1 MRKLRIGI
9 VCPYGWDTPGGV
21 QIHIKEQAEW
31 LLSKGHEVS
40 VLAPVTDEDGN
51 IEPWVVSAGRPI
63 SIPYNGA
70 VAKVIFGPLASSR
83 VKQWIASGE
92 FDLLH
97 LHEPAIPSLSLLAGW
112 AGDGPMVATFHAA
125 TNSQKIANAIGTMLD
140 PLIERITAKIAVS
153 EIARQTLKDRF
164 STEAVVIPN
173 GISMSKFEGIGTR
186 AEWALP
192 NTIGF
197 IGRFDEPR
205 KGLSVLLDAI
215 PKIVSE
221 VPNLRVLVAG
231 PGETEDFQ
239 KQVPAHLRDRITF
252 LGRISE
258 LEKAQFF
265 KSISLYIAPNTGGES
280 FGIILAEAMAS
291 RTPIIASDLPAFE
304 SLLDKGK
311 SGQLFVTGDSSA
323 LASAVL
329 NLLGDETARK
339 KIAGAGS
346 QRHLSSPAGM
356 QFGPQGCRHGDNQAL
371 CGHRGSGWQRE
382 ATLGTGSEADIRR
395 GIRNHP
401 GL

>member
-1 MRKLRIGI
+1 MAKLRIGM

-21 QIHIKEQAEW
+21 QIHIKELAEW
-31 LLSKGHEVS
+31 LISKGHEVS
-40 VLAPVTDEDGN
+40 VLAPVTDEDGS

-70 VAKVIFGPLASSR
+70 IAKVIFGPLASSR
-83 VKQWIASGE
+83 VKQWIANGN

-153 EIARQTLKDRF
+153 EIARETLKDRF

-173 GISMSKFEGIGTR
+173 GIDTSKFDGIGPR

-205 KGLSVLLDAI
+205 KGLSVLLAAI
-215 PKIVSE
+215 PEIVTQVS
-221 VPNLRVLVAG
+221 NLRILVAG
-231 PGETEDFQ
+231 PGDSEDFSN
-239 KQVPAHLRDRITF
+239 QVPSQLRNRITF

-280 FGIILAEAMAS
+280 FGIILAEAMAA
-291 RTPIIASDLPAFE
+291 RTPIVASNLPAFAK
-304 SLLDKGK
+304 LLDEGK
-311 SGQLFVTGDSSA
+311 SGELFTSESSNA

-329 NLLGDETARK
+329 HLLGNDDARK
-339 KIAGAGS
+339 QIADAGFEKAKIFDWDTVGN
-346 QRHLSSPAGM
+346 QISSVYEM
-356 QFGPQGCRHGDNQAL
+356 AL
-371 CGHRGSGWQRE
+371 VGNSKVSL
-382 ATLGTGSEADIRR
+382 ASENRFWNRLRSND
-395 GIRNHP
+395 
-401 GL
+401 

>member
-1 MRKLRIGI
+1 MAKLRIGM

-21 QIHIKEQAEW
+21 QIHIKELAEW
-31 LLSKGHEVS
+31 LISKGHEVS
-40 VLAPVTDEDGN
+40 VLAPVTDEDGS

-70 VAKVIFGPLASSR
+70 IAKVIFGPLASSR
-83 VKQWIASGE
+83 VKQWIANGN

-153 EIARQTLKDRF
+153 EIARETLKDRF

-173 GISMSKFEGIGTR
+173 GIDTSKFDGIGPR

-205 KGLSVLLDAI
+205 KGLSVLLAAI
-215 PKIVSE
+215 PEIVTQVS
-221 VPNLRVLVAG
+221 NLRILVAG
-231 PGETEDFQ
+231 PGDSEDFS
-239 KQVPAHLRDRITF
+239 KQVPSQLRNRITF

-280 FGIILAEAMAS
+280 FGIILAEAMAA
-291 RTPIIASDLPAFE
+291 RTPIVASNLPAFAK
-304 SLLDKGK
+304 LLDEGK
-311 SGQLFVTGDSSA
+311 SGELFTSESSTA

-329 NLLGDETARK
+329 HLLADDDARK
-339 KIAGAGS
+339 QIADAGFEKAKI
-346 QRHLSSPAGM
+346 
-356 QFGPQGCRHGDNQAL
+356 
-371 CGHRGSGWQRE
+371 
-382 ATLGTGSEADIRR
+382 
-395 GIRNHP
+395 
-401 GL
+401 

>member
-1 MRKLRIGI
+1 MRSLKIGL

-21 QIHIKEQAEW
+21 QIHIKELAEW
-31 LLSKGHEVS
+31 LIAKGHSVS
-40 VLAPVTDEDGN
+40 VLAPVTNEDGN

-70 VAKVIFGPLASSR
+70 IAKVIFGPIASSR
-83 VKQWIASGE
+83 VKQWIASGD
-92 FDLLH
+92 FDVLH

-153 EIARQTLKDRF
+153 EIARETLKDRF
-164 STEAVVIPN
+164 NTEAVVIPN
-173 GISMSKFEGIGTR
+173 GINTAKFEGIGPR
-186 AEWALP
+186 IEWALP

-205 KGLSVLLDAI
+205 KGLSVLLGAI
-215 PKIVSE
+215 PQIVEKI
-221 VPNLRVLVAG
+221 PNLRVLVAG
-231 PGETEDFQ
+231 PGDSEDF
-239 KQVPAHLRDRITF
+239 KKEVPAQLRERITF

-280 FGIILAEAMAS
+280 FGIILAEAMAA
-291 RTPIIASDLPAFE
+291 RTPIVASNLPAFAK
-304 SLLDKGK
+304 LLDDGK
-311 SGQLFVTGDSSA
+311 SGELFTSQSSGA

-329 NLLGDETARK
+329 HLLGNEDARNA
-339 KIAGAGS
+339 IAMAGFEKAKS
-346 QRHLSSPAGM
+346 L
-356 QFGPQGCRHGDNQAL
+356 
-371 CGHRGSGWQRE
+371 
-382 ATLGTGSEADIRR
+382 TGIA
-395 GIRNHP
+395 
-401 GL
+401 

>member
-1 MRKLRIGI
+1 LIQMRKLRIGI
-9 VCPYGWDTPGGV
+9 ICPYGWDTPGGV
-21 QIHIKEQAEW
+21 QIHIKELAQW
-31 LLSKGHEVS
+31 LITKGHEVS
-40 VLAPVTDEDGN
+40 VLAPITDEDGD
-51 IEPWVVSAGRPI
+51 IEPWIVSAGRPI

-70 VAKVIFGPLASSR
+70 IAKVIFGPLASSR
-83 VKQWIASGE
+83 VKQWIAGGD

-153 EIARQTLKDRF
+153 EIARETLKDRF

-173 GISMSKFEGIGTR
+173 GIDTNKFEGIGTR

-192 NTIGF
+192 NTLGF

-215 PKIVSE
+215 PEIVTQ

-231 PGETEDFQ
+231 PGEVKDFQ
-239 KQVPAHLRDRITF
+239 KQVPPELRDQITF

-304 SLLDKGK
+304 SLLDQGK
-311 SGQLFVTGDSSA
+311 SGQLFATGNSSA
-323 LASAVL
+323 LASAVVK
-329 NLLGDETARK
+329 LLGDETARK
-339 KIAGAGS
+339 NITDAGYEKSKFYGWNS
-346 QRHLSSPAGM
+346 VGEQVLSVYEM
-356 QFGPQGCRHGDNQAL
+356 AL
-371 CGHRGSGWQRE
+371 VGNSKVSL
-382 ATLGTGSEADIRR
+382 ASENRFWNR
-395 GIRNHP
+395 LRSNG
-401 GL
+401 